1 MKVRL
6 FCLLLAATPFLSHVA
21 AWSQA
26 QQPKEQYVY
35 PQKDTP
41 GEIDN
46 YLFNLYYS
54 SGKKAYN
61 MRGLSMASGKSP
73 VSRIK
78 VNPSGTTFALLEK
91 DKAGKTE
98 LNVYSLWKSDT
109 KIHSFKDI
117 PNISGIAYTPDA
129 RSLAYATPGMVTFV
143 DARTFNK
150 ILDIPL
156 DRDITVEDIL
166 FSPDG
171 KTMVL
176 SGGNE
181 LHIYDVASKAFRKAL
196 DFDAK
201 VTDMKY
207 THDNDLFAVLT
218 DDGMLQLY
226 DAGRYLTM
234 GSIDGLGIS
243 SSLSFNPDGKYVSVV
258 TGDNRIAIV
267 NRLDDSE
274 RDFVED
280 EIGGV
285 GKAMFVKDNK
295 GNLYLAYSTGKNI
308 TYKLMS
314 ALSPNFT
321 KLLADELNDKMNEWL
336 KMMPGESLQDYNLRV
351 TEESRMAQMK
361 LFEQEIATRMADNL
375 VAMSDVELGNYSL
388 DSNTLAINFDNMPTV
403 YLNVPEN
410 ELTSFKSG
418 NDLEFRNAKYGITP
432 NDKFELI
439 YAEVYNKNSGK
450 TYTFNNLERQSLSY
464 LMSNENFVPLE
475 LIQQSNLEGIRL
487 QDIKDNIITL
497 AKQQDKVSDHTH
509 FNVNS
514 KIVPA
519 TDNAGNNIMNYQIDF
534 SYEVDPGYSARED
547 FAPGKYVVDESPAA
561 KSMLEIIKTALETD
575 FAQYVKPGKEVVVKV
590 TGMADALPISGRIA
604 YNGIYGDFKEEP
616 VYKSGDLIAITVEKA
631 TGITDNDQ
639 LAFLRATGVK
649 DFIGNNVKGLGSMNI
664 DYQTNIDISEDK
676 GGEFR
681 RIKVEFTFVDAL
693 NAD

>member
-6 FCLLLAATPFLSHVA
+6 FCLLLAATPFLSHMA
-21 AWSQA
+21 AWSQP

-35 PQKDTP
+35 PQKETP
-41 GEIDN
+41 EEIDN

-73 VSRIK
+73 VSRMK

-98 LNVYSLWKSDT
+98 LNVYSLWQSDT

-117 PNISGIAYTPDA
+117 PNISGVAYTPDA
-129 RSLAYATPGMVTFV
+129 RSIAYATPGMVTFV

-280 EIGGV
+280 ETGGV

-575 FAQYVKPGKEVVVKV
+575 FAQYVKPGKDVVVKV